1 MTCEQ
6 AIAMARSVLKLH
18 RIQDAPIEAEVL
30 LRHVLNLSR
39 AALYANLDRE
49 ITAEDAERYLHL
61 VKRRSQGEPTAYITG
76 HREFYGLDFQVD
88 RRVLIPRP
96 ETEFLVE
103 KAVQL
108 AGQGAMSFVDVGTG
122 SGAIAV
128 SLAVSVPWARVYA
141 TDISQDALEVA
152 RLNCRRHGVD
162 EAVSLLTGD
171 LLQPLPAPVD
181 VVVANLP
188 YVRERDMCHVNT
200 VGFEP
205 PLALYGGF
213 DGLDKLR
220 RLSAQ
225 VEGKLKAGGTLLLEI
240 GRGQKRIVRSFLQCY
255 FPAARI
261 EFTPDLAG
269 IPRVVGLTLPR

>member
-6 AIAMARSVLKLH
+6 AIAIARSVLKLH
-18 RIQDAPIEAEVL
+18 HIQDAAIEAEVL

-39 AALYANLDRE
+39 SQLYANLDRE
-49 ITAEDAERYLHL
+49 MTAEDAERYLHL
-61 VKRRSQGEPTAYITG
+61 IKRRTQGEPTAYITG
-76 HREFYGLDFQVD
+76 HREFYGLDFYVD

-103 KAVQL
+103 KVVQL
-108 AGQGAMSFVDVGTG
+108 AGAGANSFVDVGTG

-141 TDISQDALEVA
+141 TDVSADALQVA
-152 RLNCRRHGVD
+152 LLNCRKHGVE

-171 LLQPLPAPVD
+171 LLQPLPQPVD
-181 VVVANLP
+181 VIVANLP
-188 YVRERDMCHVNT
+188 YVRERDMSRVNT
-200 VGFEP
+200 IGFEP
-205 PLALYGGF
+205 SLALYGGL

-225 VEGKLKAGGTLLLEI
+225 VEGKLKAGGTLVLEI
-240 GRGQKRIVRSFLQCY
+240 GRGQKRMVRSFLQCY
-255 FPAARI
+255 FPSASI
-261 EFTPDLAG
+261 EFTQDLAG
-269 IPRVVGLTLPR
+269 IPRVVALTLP